1 MVTRG
6 GPQPRTVEGGAEA
19 LNRSVNGHFMGEMA
33 RSFIINVNNGFN
45 RDTFHGI
52 MLITN
57 IYISYVMSDIKTNDQ
72 VNFFLLFNGLN
83 EMYGF
88 ETYEINLVFVINK

>member
-19 LNRSVNGHFMGEMA
+19 LNRSDGGHCRGEVVTLMDG
-33 RSFIINVNNGFN
+33 IW
-45 RDTFHGI
+45 DTYNGI

-57 IYISYVMSDIKTNDQ
+57 I
-72 VNFFLLFNGLN
+72 
-83 EMYGF
+83 
-88 ETYEINLVFVINK
+88 